1 MKACL
6 PSLHIQR
13 PQTSKGFFFYR
24 QSSVSVFVEKKTNRT
39 VEERW
44 IFPNEHS
51 MVLCVQKAMGKLM
64 IVSHVHVTC
73 DLFTVQKC

>member
-13 PQTSKGFFFYR
+13 PQTSKGFFYR
-24 QSSVSVFVEKKTNRT
+24 QSRVSVFVEKKTNRT

-51 MVLCVQKAMGKLM
+51 MVLCIQKAMGKLI
-64 IVSHVHVTC
+64 IVITC
-73 DLFTVQKC
+73 DPFTVQKC